1 MSVESLGYYAIP
13 AFVSFEGIDKQVNT
27 GIGKALG
34 RFGDIGKTTG
44 AALAQGIGDGAAQGK
59 AQIDALTKSYE
70 KFRDRAEDA
79 LGKIRVEE
87 EKLKRARAGGKADQ
101 IAAAEE
107 RLAKARRDSTRASK
121 ESAAAQDAMH
131 SAQRRMGESADGL
144 IGKLKNLGGAAG
156 SAGTSAATGFVE
168 GFGGPIARLG
178 TAGGPIGLAL
188 AATAALG
195 LSAGAVLA
203 KNVMSAI
210 EREPARDLLQAQ
222 LGLDDASMAKLG
234 QTAAKA
240 YKDNFGE
247 SVNANIS
254 AAGAALRSGLISSA
268 GDPGAQKVIEQ
279 LDSVSKLL
287 GEEVPA
293 VARSAAQLIR
303 TGMVKDAAGAF
314 DLIVKGEQA
323 GLNEAQDWLDT
334 LNEYPTEFR
343 KLGLTG
349 AEAAGLISQA
359 MKGGARDSDVAA
371 DAIKEFSIRAVDGS
385 KNTMAAFEVL
395 GFDAQALAQK
405 FAAGGPA
412 AKEAFG
418 QVLSAIRSVQDP
430 LKQSQIAV
438 ALFGTQAEDLGGAF
452 NNFDVSRAVQQL
464 GMVDG
469 AAQRA
474 ADTMGNNTAG
484 KFEQARRTIETS
496 LEAVQDKLKEGV
508 TPALDE
514 FATWIKTHEPE
525 ITSAF
530 VKIGEFAV
538 DMAQDVISTSGDIAI
553 AAADLIAPI
562 GDVLGAL
569 TKVDAWQR
577 EHIDGDK
584 AAADKLRAEAE
595 GYFGWGESLKSAG
608 EKMKEFATT
617 KGDALKRSMREI
629 ADGMKDGSKEAG
641 GFGKAGDVA
650 GDKMKGLAEQVD
662 TATGKVNDLRDAMN
676 KPLIGPGINLNLPGT
691 VDPSAPAIGPGLN
704 GPSAPMAAPSS
715 LGSKDEIAKYILA
728 TAQKYGY
735 SPDQQVALLSAAL
748 QESGLDP
755 NAKGGGGAWH
765 GIYQQDASYPGRD
778 NPQTNID
785 EFFKRLQ
792 GKGGPN
798 GDIWKN
804 IFWLQQRPAAT
815 SADAALAGGRQAY
828 LDEIKSQMG
837 PAADLYRRLTGTG
850 AAAAPA
856 APAPSRMPML
866 ASNVGQVPYGLP
878 VGSDSGGYGG
888 KGVEFPAWVYQLGAA
903 FNLKPS
909 SYAGHQEGSGLNQGI
924 DWTGA
929 VEDMQR
935 FAEWLTTNKPN
946 GLQQVIWQNPNTM
959 QMLGLTP
966 GGEVVTQGG
975 GYYRDDWKDHR
986 NHVHTSQNASIP
998 LPGGQMSALGSM
1010 PTAAGLGL
1018 TSAGSA
1024 DLVNAFGRGYKPG
1037 IGTPGYDEEGN
1048 PGYYR
1053 VDPRDLAQAQRQVED
1068 TQQAIVDADQR
1079 ILDAKQA
1086 RADLETKALTTAAD
1100 RAKAD
1105 EEIAKAERAAG
1116 RARQDAAF
1124 AQEDAAKTAQGK
1136 FTAAKKAEKS
1146 KNGDSQFGE
1155 LGSIGAAFLKDM
1167 FGLGDI
1173 FPDPSQLGIVK
1184 MAQAVLGLKY
1194 TPQGTDGQAAGQQK
1208 QSLLGMLTPGG
1219 ADEANPGGGA
1229 SGLLGILPG
1238 VSSLFQPPDDTQHMP
1253 GGPPGPVGPQ
1263 MVDQSTHLTLNNPQ
1277 GTPESNAAMTRRT
1290 LLQTPRLGTY
1300 QANPGVMGN

>member
-59 AQIDALTKSYE
+59 AQIDALTKSYD

-121 ESAAAQDAMH
+121 ESAAAQDALH

-195 LSAGAVLA
+195 LTAGAVLA

-247 SVNANIS
+247 SVNANLS

-268 GDPGAQKVIEQ
+268 GDPGAQKMIEQ

-303 TGMVKDAAGAF
+303 TGMVGNATEAF

-371 DAIKEFSIRAVDGS
+371 DAIKEFGIRAVDGS

-452 NNFDVSRAVQQL
+452 NRFDLSHAVDQL
-464 GMVDG
+464 GQVDG

-484 KFEQARRTIETS
+484 KFESARRTIETS

-514 FATWIKTHEPE
+514 FATWIKNHEPE
-525 ITSAF
+525 ITGAF
-530 VKIGEFAV
+530 VKIGEFAI
-538 DMAQDVISTSGDIAI
+538 DMAQDVVSTLGDVSI

-617 KGDALKRSMREI
+617 KGDALKRSLREV
-629 ADGMKDGSKEAG
+629 ADGMKDTSKETG
-641 GFGKAGDVA
+641 IFGKAGDTA
-650 GDKMKGLAEQVD
+650 GDKMKGLAEQAS
-662 TATGKVNDLRDAMN
+662 TAAGKVNDLRDAMS
-676 KPLIGPGINLNLPGT
+676 KPLIGPGINLGLPAAP
-691 VDPSAPAIGPGLN
+691 DPSAPLIGPGLN
-704 GPSAPMAAPSS
+704 GPKPAQPSGFNWDAVAKAESSGNWADNNSGGHSTSSGAPRGGLQITDGTWKAFGGTEFAAT
-715 LGSKDEIAKYILA
+715 ANLA
-728 TAQKYGY
+728 TKEQQIEVANRIAFTGY
-735 SPDQQVALLSAAL
+735 KGTAPQ
-748 QESGLDP
+748 GL
-755 NAKGGGGAWH
+755 GAWEAVTK
-765 GIYQQDASYPGRD
+765 GMVPGV
-778 NPQTNID
+778 T
-785 EFFKRLQ
+785 
-792 GKGGPN
+792 
-798 GDIWKN
+798 
-804 IFWLQQRPAAT
+804 
-815 SADAALAGGRQAY
+815 ADT
-828 LDEIKSQMG
+828 K
-837 PAADLYRRLTGTG
+837 PT
-850 AAAAPA
+850 APA
-856 APAPSRMPML
+856 APAPAPASSRMPTL
-866 ASNVGQVPYGLP
+866 AANVGQVPYGLP

>member
-1 MSVESLGYYAIP
+1 MSTAETLGYYAIP
-13 AFVSFEGIDKQVNT
+13 VLLSFDGVDNQVNK
-27 GIGKALG
+27 GIGRSLN
-34 RFGDIGKTTG
+34 RFGDLGKTAG
-44 AALAQGIGDGAAQGK
+44 SSLGRGIGEGLADGQAAL
-59 AQIDALTKSYE
+59 DAVTKSYE
-70 KFRDRAEDA
+70 KFRDKAADA
-79 LGKIRVEE
+79 LGKVRVEE
-87 EKLKRARAGGKADQ
+87 AKLEKARAGGKADQ

-121 ESAAAQDAMH
+121 EAEAAHDSLQ
-131 SAQRRMGESADGL
+131 SAQRRLGDSADGL
-144 IGKLKNLGGAAG
+144 MGKLKSLGGAAG

-195 LSAGAVLA
+195 LTAGAVLA
-203 KNVMSAI
+203 KNIMSAI

-222 LGLDDASMAKLG
+222 MGLDDASMAKLG

-240 YKDNFGE
+240 FNNNFGE
-247 SVNANIS
+247 SINDNLSTAK
-254 AAGAALRSGLISSA
+254 AALRSGLISDA

-279 LDSVSKLL
+279 LDSVKALL

-303 TGMVKDAAGAF
+303 TGMVGNATEAF

-371 DAIKEFSIRAVDGS
+371 DAIKEFGIRAVDGS

-452 NNFDVSRAVQQL
+452 SRFDLSHAVAQL
-464 GMVDG
+464 GQIDG

-474 ADTMGNNTAG
+474 SDTMGDNTAG
-484 KFEQARRTIETS
+484 KFQQAKNTIVTS

-514 FATWIKTHEPE
+514 FATWVKTHQPE
-525 ITSAF
+525 ITGAF
-530 VKIGEFAV
+530 VKIGEFAI
-538 DMAQDVISTSGDIAI
+538 DMSQDVVSTFGDVAI

-608 EKMKEFATT
+608 EKMKDFATT
-617 KGDALKRSMREI
+617 KGDALKRSLREV
-629 ADGMKDGSKEAG
+629 ADGMKDTSKETG
-641 GFGKAGDVA
+641 IFGKAGDTA
-650 GDKMKGLAEQVD
+650 SQQIKGLGDQLD
-662 TATGKVNDLRDAMN
+662 TTAGKVDGLRDAMS
-676 KPLIGPGINLNLPGT
+676 KPLIGPGINLGLPGT

-704 GPSAPMAAPSS
+704 GPTAPTAAPAG
-715 LGSKDEIAKYILA
+715 LGSKDDIAKYIIA

-735 SPDQQVALLSAAL
+735 SQDQQVALLSAAL

-755 NAKGGGGAWH
+755 NAHGGGGAWH
-765 GIYQQDASYPGRD
+765 GIYQQDSSYPGRD

-792 GKGGPN
+792 AKGGTAGN
-798 GDIWKN
+798 IWKN
-804 IFWLQQRPAAT
+804 IFWLQQRPGEA
-815 SADAALAGGRQAY
+815 SADAAFANGRQAY
-828 LDEIKSQMG
+828 LDEIKSQIG
-837 PAADLYRRLTGTG
+837 PALEMYKRLTGSTPAG
-850 AAAAPA
+850 APPA
-856 APAPSRMPML
+856 TAPAPAPARTPSL
-866 ASNVGQVPYGLP
+866 AGARNVTGLGEGKTTP
-878 VGSDSGGYGG
+878 GIEQLAALVAQQFPGVNLGGWRPSDGPNTPTGHQRGVALDIGIQDQALGDRINEWIRAHAGELGVKSTIWRDKWADFAGNTSTVGGHQDHVHVEADG
-888 KGVEFPAWVYQLGAA
+888 KPIAQGISSAMSSLGAT
-903 FNLKPS
+903 S
-909 SYAGHQEGSGLNQGI
+909 S
-924 DWTGA
+924 
-929 VEDMQR
+929 
-935 FAEWLTTNKPN
+935 
-946 GLQQVIWQNPNTM
+946 
-959 QMLGLTP
+959 
-966 GGEVVTQGG
+966 
-975 GYYRDDWKDHR
+975 
-986 NHVHTSQNASIP
+986 
-998 LPGGQMSALGSM
+998 
-1010 PTAAGLGL
+1010 TATGLGL

-1024 DLVNAFGRGYKPG
+1024 DLTNAFGSGYKPG

-1053 VDPRDLAQAQRQVED
+1053 VDPRDLAQAQRRVED
-1068 TQQAIVDADQR
+1068 TEQAIVDADQR